1 MNPEELISAFLSV
14 WENKPE
20 LFKNPE
26 VSDSLGELQNQLIK
40 LKTASDEQ
48 IADCLESWFSNYEA
62 ITDAVDAASTR
73 KIRGEHNIPP
83 STESHDLVNLYP
95 EITEVLRTRLPRM
108 GKKEG
113 QSQSS

>member
-14 WENKPE
+14 WENNPE
-20 LFKNPE
+20 LFKKPE
-26 VSDSLGELQNQLIK
+26 VSDSLGELQTQLIK
-40 LKTASDEQ
+40 LKNASDEQ

-83 STESHDLVNLYP
+83 STESHELVNLYP
-95 EITEVLRTRLPRM
+95 EITEVLRTRLPRI

-113 QSQSS
+113 KS

>member
-26 VSDSLGELQNQLIK
+26 VSDSLGDLQNQLIK

-48 IADCLESWFSNYEA
+48 IAECLESWFSNYEA

-113 QSQSS
+113 KS